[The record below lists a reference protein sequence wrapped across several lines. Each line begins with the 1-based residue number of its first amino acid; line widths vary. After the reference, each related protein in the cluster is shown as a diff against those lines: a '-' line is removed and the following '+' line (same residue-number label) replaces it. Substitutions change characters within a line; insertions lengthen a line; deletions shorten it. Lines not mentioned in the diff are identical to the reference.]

1 MTCPKCNNQN
11 PDGVQFCAVCGEKIE
26 NVQSNEA
33 VKPKVNINKN
43 LILIIIIVVGIMVI
57 ALVCFY
63 LLIPN
68 SNKNTYQIG
77 DLTIDMPKEMINA
90 DPDSTSETTKVWHKK
105 RELVKTTEALGQNY
119 DFICVTYVSYS
130 EYKMTPES
138 YIETRQNEKSSKEA
152 HSTYSIPK
160 KEVINGTEWTT
171 VTEKSDY
178 YGKNIMYLA
187 SYKGR
192 LYLYEIT
199 NYLLDCKEIHEAA
212 YHSLKFN

>member
-77 DLTIDMPKEMINA
+77 DLTIDMPKEMINEIQILHLKQLKFG
-90 DPDSTSETTKVWHKK
+90 T
-105 RELVKTTEALGQNY
+105 
-119 DFICVTYVSYS
+119 
-130 EYKMTPES
+130 
-138 YIETRQNEKSSKEA
+138 
-152 HSTYSIPK
+152 K
-160 KEVINGTEWTT
+160 KENLL
-171 VTEKSDY
+171 KLM
-178 YGKNIMYLA
+178 K
-187 SYKGR
+187 
-192 LYLYEIT
+192 
-199 NYLLDCKEIHEAA
+199 LLDKIMIL
-212 YHSLKFN
+212 YV